1 MTEDAVSNDTERPDG
16 SPLRQMDAQIRANI
30 AKHVTETSFAPFEAA
45 ITSNWLSCMQAE
57 AQDALANSVLAE
69 QTEGLSYRAKI
80 SGLGPVARSFLL
92 EPAVI
97 SLLSEYFGGRY
108 ALSEDIS
115 CLTFYDADGHL
126 GVHLDEPAEKCSVT
140 IIIYLAATSPDPNAV
155 DTGLVL
161 NVYGESEASI
171 GQPSLRIATRPG
183 TIVLGRGSRVWHERP
198 PLKPGECVTAITGCF
213 RLVG

>member
-1 MTEDAVSNDTERPDG
+1 MTEDTVSVDTARPEG
-16 SPLRQMDAQIRANI
+16 SPLRQLDAQIRANI

-57 AQDALANSVLAE
+57 AQDALASSVLAE
-69 QTEGLSYRAKI
+69 QSEGLSYRAKI

-92 EPAVI
+92 EPSVV

-126 GVHLDEPAEKCSVT
+126 GAHLDKPAEKCSVT

-171 GQPSLRIATRPG
+171 GQPRLRIATRPG
-183 TIVLGRGSRVWHERP
+183 TIVLGRGSRIWHERP

>member
-1 MTEDAVSNDTERPDG
+1 MTEAAVSIDTNRPDG
-16 SPLRQMDAQIRANI
+16 SPIRQLDAQTRATI
-30 AKHVTETSFAPFEAA
+30 ARHVTETSFAPFEAA
-45 ITSNWLSCMQAE
+45 ISPTWLSRMQSE
-57 AQDALANSVLAE
+57 AQDALAGSVLAE
-69 QTEGLSYRAKI
+69 QSEGLSYCAKI

-115 CLTFYDADGHL
+115 CLTFYDANGHL
-126 GVHLDEPAEKCSVT
+126 GAHLDEPAEECSVT
-140 IIIYLAATSPDPNAV
+140 VIIYLAAASPDPDAA

-161 NVYGESEASI
+161 NVYGESKASI
-171 GQPSLRIATRPG
+171 GRPKLRIATRPG
-183 TIVLGRGSRVWHERP
+183 TIVLGRGSRVWHERF
-198 PLKPGECVTAITGCF
+198 PLKPGESVTAITGCF